1 MLVFDRQPSVSGADF
16 YNYRVFHIEMCF
28 FLIWKPHFNM
38 KHPVLIFKI
47 DIDFMLVFDKQPSVS
62 GASFYI

>member
-1 MLVFDRQPSVSGADF
+1 
-16 YNYRVFHIEMCF
+16 
-28 FLIWKPHFNM
+28 M